1 MHQTMSICEL
11 GKVILFEIKLESLG
25 ALSLKEVSFIL
36 YSAPLWRQPFAQVE
50 KLTLSFFPIYRVT
63 FLFLKF

>member
-1 MHQTMSICEL
+1 MSICEL

-36 YSAPLWRQPFAQVE
+36 YCT
-50 KLTLSFFPIYRVT
+50 TLATTFRAGRETHSFIFPHISSHFSIFKILR
-63 FLFLKF
+63 